1 MPDVSRR
8 RFLRLTA
15 TAPLAA
21 TVLAKSAAAVAPK
34 VWPTV
39 TEESAR
45 RRLQQLNLPNLP
57 LITHEG
63 KRVLFYDDL
72 VKDKVVSLNFFYA
85 NCDEVCPLVMAN
97 LAKVQ

>member
-8 RFLRLTA
+8 KFLGWTA
-15 TAPLAA
+15 AAPLAA
-21 TVLAKSAAAVAPK
+21 TVLAKSAAAMSPK
-34 VWPTV
+34 VWPAV
-39 TEESAR
+39 TEQSAR

-72 VKDKVVSLNFFYA
+72 VKDKVVSPQFL
-85 NCDEVCPLVMAN
+85 LRQ
-97 LAKVQ
+97 L